1 MKKLFPF
8 LRPYRKESILAPLFK
23 LLEALMDLIVPLVI
37 ADIIDRGI
45 ANGDKVY
52 ILERFIFLLLLAAV
66 GLAFSIT
73 AQWFAAKASV
83 GFATDLRQK
92 LFDHIQSLSYSRVD
106 TLGTDTLITRMT
118 SDMNTLQNGVNMVL
132 RLLLRSPFIV
142 LGAMVCSFF
151 IDEIGRASCR
161 ERV

>member
-52 ILERFIFLLLLAAV
+52 IL
-66 GLAFSIT
+66 
-73 AQWFAAKASV
+73 
-83 GFATDLRQK
+83 
-92 LFDHIQSLSYSRVD
+92 
-106 TLGTDTLITRMT
+106 
-118 SDMNTLQNGVNMVL
+118 
-132 RLLLRSPFIV
+132 
-142 LGAMVCSFF
+142 
-151 IDEIGRASCR
+151 
-161 ERV
+161 

>member
-92 LFDHIQSLSYSRVD
+92 LFDHIQSLS
-106 TLGTDTLITRMT
+106 
-118 SDMNTLQNGVNMVL
+118 
-132 RLLLRSPFIV
+132 
-142 LGAMVCSFF
+142 
-151 IDEIGRASCR
+151 
-161 ERV
+161 